1 MYHEMTKHIAVA
13 TTVLD
18 DVNTAASEIDR
29 VLNGKAPY
37 QLVL

>member
-1 MYHEMTKHIAVA
+1 MTKHIAVA

-29 VLNGKAPY
+29 VLNGKALC
-37 QLVL
+37 QSVLR

>member
-1 MYHEMTKHIAVA
+1 VA

-29 VLNGKAPY
+29 VLNGKALY
-37 QLVL
+37 LFLRHWVS